1 MTRARQIRGGI
12 AYAAGIEAEAVTRDM
27 LIGRGFTVL
36 ASRCRTPFG
45 EIDLIAA
52 TGDLLVFVEVKRRRK
67 LVDAAFAL
75 APVQQARLLDAA
87 EYLLQ
92 TRPAWQRDNTRFDL
106 VLVSGTGQM
115 HWIEDV
121 LRRW

>member
-12 AYAAGIEAEAVTRDM
+12 AYAAGIEAEAITRDA
-27 LIGRGFTVL
+27 LIGKGFTVL
-36 ASRCRTPFG
+36 ATRCRTPCG

-52 TGDLLVFVEVKRRRK
+52 TDDLLVFIEVKRRRE
-67 LVDAAFAL
+67 LNDAALAL
-75 APVQQARLLDAA
+75 APAQQARLLNAA
-87 EYLLQ
+87 DYLLQ

-106 VLVSGTGQM
+106 VLVDGTGQM
-115 HWIEDV
+115 RWINDV

>member
-12 AYAAGIEAEAVTRDM
+12 AYAAGIAAEARTRDA
-27 LIGRGFTVL
+27 LAGKGFAIL

-52 TGDLLVFVEVKRRRK
+52 TGDLLVFIEVKRRRK
-67 LVDAAFAL
+67 LDEAALAL

-92 TRPAWQRDNTRFDL
+92 TRPDWQRDNTRFDL
-106 VLVSGTGQM
+106 VLVDEARQM
-115 HWIEDV
+115 RWIEDV